1 MNSSFSEGENFGV
14 STTLECD
21 LMPFL
26 FDIKNLII
34 LIMQFYDDLAQKLE
48 LVQ

>member
-14 STTLECD
+14 PTTLECD